1 METESLS
8 NSIYVIYIIV
18 GYFFKYYILFY
29 ILYIVYFLFLQIY
42 KYLCMATINIIEFF
56 KILLKPPSLNVLGLE
71 FTNYFAII
79 DGFLT
84 LVIGIVYLIIA
95 VAFMVITGLISLPFN
110 YLFALE
116 L

>member
-1 METESLS
+1 MEIESLS

-18 GYFFKYYILFY
+18 GYFLKYYILFY

-42 KYLCMATINIIEFF
+42 KYLCMAIINIIAFF
-56 KILLKPPSLNVLGLE
+56 KILLKPPNLNVLGLE

-95 VAFMVITGLISLPFN
+95 VAFMIVTGIISLPFN